1 MISLIQIADATSL
14 KKKVNSNLIR
24 HGGSSTTRASANS
37 TMLSGYHPVTKPS
50 TRNSSGFKPTASG
63 YENNNSVSNNN
74 SHSNLLVGS
83 SSAAKVTATTHRN
96 H

>member
-50 TRNSSGFKPTASG
+50 TRNSSGIKPTASG
-63 YENNNSVSNNN
+63 YENQSVSNNN

-83 SSAAKVTATTHRN
+83 SSAAKVTATVHRN